1 MVYTLMPNFSAIS
14 AAVSGGTIPLLF
26 TPSVSKIITLDI
38 ASESFNRFTA
48 VANPIPIAVPSSTIP
63 LLTSWNKLISTLWS
77 VVSGHWVKLSPA
89 KITKPTRSFI
99 RLLMKSIATFL
110 EASNRSGFKSCAS
123 ILPEISIAKTISIP
137 FVVLSS
143 QLVEDCGRAKAI
155 IIKVTAA
162 IFNTKGKWR
171 NCCFI
176 VGLVSIA
183 SVPENK
189 IKEIVSKIKSHID
202 LHESHEKELI
212 KIENIDQVLAL
223 NNFLTAENKK
233 LRELIDESINSE
245 EIFARVLIDR
255 ESPFLKSI
263 VLNRGSKDN
272 VKIGMA
278 IMDRNYLVGQVIEV
292 NYSNS
297 RALLLSDLNSK
308 IPVIVQPPYL
318 QAVASGTGKDY
329 GVIEYT
335 KDEYEENQIEN
346 KVIVYTSGLG
356 GLFKPGIPV
365 GKIINNSGQIEFF
378 SDFGQLS
385 FVKIIEFK
393 IGEDK

>member
-1 MVYTLMPNFSAIS
+1 MVKGRDDFVIALRSAFFKKKEKQKFS
-14 AAVSGGTIPLLF
+14 
-26 TPSVSKIITLDI
+26 
-38 ASESFNRFTA
+38 
-48 VANPIPIAVPSSTIP
+48 
-63 LLTSWNKLISTLWS
+63 LISLII
-77 VVSGHWVKLSPA
+77 LS
-89 KITKPTRSFI
+89 IIVIIFSNFNFKPI
-99 RLLMKSIATFL
+99 
-110 EASNRSGFKSCAS
+110 
-123 ILPEISIAKTISIP
+123 
-137 FVVLSS
+137 
-143 QLVEDCGRAKAI
+143 Q
-155 IIKVTAA
+155 IIKLGINEV
-162 IFNTKGKWR
+162 IYR
-171 NCCFI
+171 SSYI
-176 VGLVSIA
+176 S

-189 IKEIVSKIKSHID
+189 IKEIISKIKSHID

-212 KIENIDQVLAL
+212 EIENIDQILAL

-318 QAVASGTGKDY
+318 QKL
-329 GVIEYT
+329 
-335 KDEYEENQIEN
+335 NF
-346 KVIVYTSGLG
+346 L
-356 GLFKPGIPV
+356 
-365 GKIINNSGQIEFF
+365 
-378 SDFGQLS
+378 
-385 FVKIIEFK
+385 
-393 IGEDK
+393 